1 MLYAAAANRLL
12 LRGDAMFLFA
22 MDGFLL
28 RDLWLIHREYDN
40 PYVLFHAIRL
50 TLRKYTTPEE
60 RYKILPITAKV
71 MTESIRKT
79 KSKKIITSL
88 KVEHMMIRA
97 AMQVIKVT
105 SSAEEAKRLIDKCS
119 EMLDV
124 HPDDRSLYAEFERRL
139 FERANRGD

>member
-1 MLYAAAANRLL
+1 
-12 LRGDAMFLFA
+12 
-22 MDGFLL
+22 
-28 RDLWLIHREYDN
+28 
-40 PYVLFHAIRL
+40 
-50 TLRKYTTPEE
+50 
-60 RYKILPITAKV
+60 
-71 MTESIRKT
+71 
-79 KSKKIITSL
+79 
-88 KVEHMMIRA
+88 MMIRA